1 MTRQRRRDRRAACAV
16 GEPSGLCGFKRG
28 RNYQGETR
36 LLVFQNLHRY
46 FMYVAVAF
54 IVLLYLDVIYSC
66 TWPVLDDSGA
76 VTGHEFNASL
86 GSLVLFVTTTLLAL
100 YTFSC
105 HSIRHLIGGRL
116 NCYPETATGNLRY
129 RLWSIVSILNKRHM
143 LFAWLSLFMVGFADF
158 YVWMVASGRFTDSP
172 FFS

>member
-1 MTRQRRRDRRAACAV
+1 MRQSSYVTEYFSRSRR
-16 GEPSGLCGFKRG
+16 FK
-28 RNYQGETR
+28 Y
-36 LLVFQNLHRY
+36 
-46 FMYVAVAF
+46 
-54 IVLLYLDVIYSC
+54 
-66 TWPVLDDSGA
+66 
-76 VTGHEFNASL
+76 ASR
-86 GSLVLFVTTTLLAL
+86 SRF
-100 YTFSC
+100 TFSC